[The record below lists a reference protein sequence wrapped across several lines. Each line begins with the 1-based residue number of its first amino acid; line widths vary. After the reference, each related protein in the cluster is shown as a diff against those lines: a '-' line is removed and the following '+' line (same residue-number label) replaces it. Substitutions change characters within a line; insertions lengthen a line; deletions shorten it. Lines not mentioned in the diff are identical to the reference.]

1 MDEAKLQEIEARAN
15 AATPGPWR
23 SGGFY
28 GLGRVQDGDHAGWVL
43 GGAFPIG
50 RCAFCARA
58 PEPCSATVMHRGE
71 YDAAPRAYHAHWIA
85 AEPGEGWQGISS
97 DAVAL
102 AITGNYDYA
111 RGGVRSTPEDS
122 AFIAH
127 ARTDVPALVAEVRR
141 LTAQFSN
148 YDMDHALRDAAE
160 QAELLQHGA
169 ERARDAAR
177 ADLAR
182 LRAEH
187 AAALDAARRE
197 GAEGM
202 RERCA
207 DAITA
212 RLVEAVREVREKTYR
227 GTGAEKDIATAV
239 WEAIDAMR
247 DTVRALPLD
256 APGGAS

>member
-102 AITGNYDYA
+102 AITGNYDYD
-111 RGGVRSTPEDS
+111 RGGVCSTPEDS

-127 ARTDVPALVAEVRR
+127 ARTDVPDLVAEVRR
-141 LTAQFSN
+141 LTA
-148 YDMDHALRDAAE
+148 ALATVT
-160 QAELLQHGA
+160 
-169 ERARDAAR
+169 
-177 ADLAR
+177 
-182 LRAEH
+182 AEH

-202 RERCA
+202 RAAAVAMIGRRITAWDDDADECGDEDAATRWEEA
-207 DAITA
+207 TAIRDAI
-212 RLVEAVREVREKTYR
+212 
-227 GTGAEKDIATAV
+227 
-239 WEAIDAMR
+239 
-247 DTVRALPLD
+247 RALPLD
-256 APGGAS
+256 APGGGS

>member
-102 AITGNYDYA
+102 AITGNYDYD

-122 AFIAH
+122 AFIAA
-127 ARTDVPALVAEVRR
+127 ARTDVPDLVAEVRR
-141 LTAQFSN
+141 LT
-148 YDMDHALRDAAE
+148 
-160 QAELLQHGA
+160 
-169 ERARDAAR
+169 
-177 ADLAR
+177 
-182 LRAEH
+182 
-187 AAALDAARRE
+187 AALDAARRE

-202 RERCA
+202 REAAVAMIGRRITAWDDDADECGDEDA
-207 DAITA
+207 ATRWEEATAIRDAI
-212 RLVEAVREVREKTYR
+212 
-227 GTGAEKDIATAV
+227 
-239 WEAIDAMR
+239 
-247 DTVRALPLD
+247 RALPLD

>member
-85 AEPGEGWQGISS
+85 AEPGEGWLGISS

-102 AITGNYDYA
+102 AITGNYDYDC
-111 RGGVRSTPEDS
+111 GGVRSTPEDS

-141 LTAQFSN
+141 LTA
-148 YDMDHALRDAAE
+148 ALATVT
-160 QAELLQHGA
+160 
-169 ERARDAAR
+169 
-177 ADLAR
+177 
-182 LRAEH
+182 AEH

>member
-43 GGAFPIG
+43 RGAFPIG

-102 AITGNYDYA
+102 AITGNYDYD

-127 ARTDVPALVAEVRR
+127 ARTDVPDLVAEVRR
-141 LTAQFSN
+141 LT
-148 YDMDHALRDAAE
+148 
-160 QAELLQHGA
+160 
-169 ERARDAAR
+169 
-177 ADLAR
+177 
-182 LRAEH
+182 
-187 AAALDAARRE
+187 AALDAARRE

-202 RERCA
+202 REVVKA
-207 DAITA
+207 EIHAAFHYNDPPDDG
-212 RLVEAVREVREKTYR
+212 VERPIGPVP
-227 GTGAEKDIATAV
+227 GQ
-239 WEAIDAMR
+239 WEAHQTLRKLLSRVCAVITD
-247 DTVRALPLD
+247 
-256 APGGAS
+256 GGAS